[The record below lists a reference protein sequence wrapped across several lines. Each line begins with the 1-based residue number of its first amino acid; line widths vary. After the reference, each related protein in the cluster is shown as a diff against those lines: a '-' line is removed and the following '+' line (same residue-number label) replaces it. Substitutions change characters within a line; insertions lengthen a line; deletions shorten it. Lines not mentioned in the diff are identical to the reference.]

1 MDGERRPSGRVQRRT
16 ALRQKEKT
24 RRSGKAWFHIRKCI
38 KKRVVTVTTTA
49 SIFLQEEKN
58 GGKKGVLFT
67 DHLKKARPPIFYC
80 APVLSRKDNVLLIRK
95 DIADS

>member
-1 MDGERRPSGRVQRRT
+1 M
-16 ALRQKEKT
+16 
-24 RRSGKAWFHIRKCI
+24 
-38 KKRVVTVTTTA
+38 TTTA